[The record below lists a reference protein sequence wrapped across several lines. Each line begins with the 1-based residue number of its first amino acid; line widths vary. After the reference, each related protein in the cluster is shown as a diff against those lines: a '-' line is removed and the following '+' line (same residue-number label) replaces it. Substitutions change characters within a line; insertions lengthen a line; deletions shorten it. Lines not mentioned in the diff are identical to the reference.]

1 LEDRLQAIKGLQHG
15 QVRLVLSEGYVDV
28 LTAEV
33 LSGFCARYPNLELTI
48 DMLSMD
54 DLLAEVAQARAH
66 IGLAYNPPPHDHVA
80 WVASSPQPVVLL
92 VHPEHALAKRG
103 RPASVQ
109 AMLDHPL
116 ALMPATFGIGHAI
129 EMLAFTESIEI
140 RPTLTTNSLTALKR
154 IAAEGQ
160 FVTLIG
166 EFAARREID
175 AGELVVV
182 PIDHALF
189 RGTHARVLVKAGRP
203 LANAPNELLKW
214 ILGMSMFTSPRAA
227 RALDRR

>member
-1 LEDRLQAIKGLQHG
+1 
-15 QVRLVLSEGYVDV
+15 
-28 LTAEV
+28 
-33 LSGFCARYPNLELTI
+33 
-48 DMLSMD
+48 
-54 DLLAEVAQARAH
+54 
-66 IGLAYNPPPHDHVA
+66 
-80 WVASSPQPVVLL
+80 
-92 VHPEHALAKRG
+92 
-103 RPASVQ
+103 
-109 AMLDHPL
+109 
-116 ALMPATFGIGHAI
+116 MPATFGIGHAI

-189 RGTHARVLVKAGRP
+189 RGTHARVLVKSGRP
-203 LANAPNELLKW
+203 LANAANELLKW
-214 ILGMSMFTSPRAA
+214 ILGMSMFTSNSRPV
-227 RALDRR
+227 D